1 MLKDII
7 IHILSSIKFDA
18 LFYTTKL
25 ADGLIIKTNN
35 GKYYLDKE
43 KLAQAKAQLN
53 SKKSK

>member
-18 LFYTTKL
+18 LSYITKL
-25 ADGLIIKTNN
+25 ADVLIIKTNN

-43 KLAQAKAQLN
+43 IIAQAKAQLD
-53 SKKSK
+53 SKK